1 MLRRRAAVAVLLL
14 RNDPGRTCKKRCWLP
29 GLCLSWSAFLPAVS
43 GPRECGKLGLL
54 VARVLLRNSSG
65 FAACQMP
72 YPIELFPMIRYDSCK
87 IVTSQKG
94 DTGFASDGADPAM
107 REASRFALRTVKHEK
122 GEPMGFPRE
131 LKRTAAGAAGCSCPF
146 NPQGKKRL
154 GGGALPENN
163 RRHKRR

>member
-1 MLRRRAAVAVLLL
+1 MTPSSRRA
-14 RNDPGRTCKKRCWLP
+14 
-29 GLCLSWSAFLPAVS
+29 S
-43 GPRECGKLGLL
+43 
-54 VARVLLRNSSG
+54 
-65 FAACQMP
+65 
-72 YPIELFPMIRYDSCK
+72 YDSRK

-146 NPQGKKRL
+146 NPQGKKQL
-154 GGGALPENN
+154 GGRGSQKTIKSGRAADRVLSTDITSKAHAC
-163 RRHKRR
+163 RWKL